1 MSSTS
6 ALQRIIGTLPSPFL
20 KFGGRLYERSALF
33 HSLIDPI
40 LDHYVGEGVIQ
51 RGPGKGL
58 RIDAS
63 GRKAGYL
70 FGTSDQ
76 EEQRFLSDNL
86 DTGNVFYEIGANIGF
101 FALIG
106 AKLVGRSGQVY
117 TFEPSPQSINQLRK
131 NITLND
137 FQNVEVQQTAVL
149 DTDGS
154 TTLNLSTDSGKSS
167 VGPVRSRIDSIQV
180 PSVKLDTWVEDHT
193 PPDVL
198 KIDVEGAEIEVLKG
212 AMRTIQQFRPL
223 MLVEVHRIG
232 SEFSQ
237 YVTQQLAPIG
247 YVGSTLGGDP
257 LPDSDG
263 IRFHAVL
270 YPKDKQ

>member
-1 MSSTS
+1 MNSKS
-6 ALQRIIGTLPSPFL
+6 ALQGVIGTLPAPLL

-33 HSLIDPI
+33 HSLIDAI
-40 LDHYVGEGVIQ
+40 LDRYLGEGVIQ

-76 EEQRFLSDNL
+76 DEQRFLSDHL

-106 AKLVGRSGQVY
+106 AKLVGHSGQVY
-117 TFEPSPQSINQLRK
+117 AFVPSPQSINLLRK

-149 DTDGS
+149 DRDGL
-154 TTLNLSTDSGKSS
+154 TTFNLSRDSGKSS
-167 VGPVRSRIDSIQV
+167 VGTVSSHVESIQV
-180 PSVKLDTWVEDHT
+180 PSVKLDTWLENHA

-198 KIDVEGAEIEVLKG
+198 KIDVEGAEIGVLKG
-212 AMRTIQQFRPL
+212 AMTTIKRFRPL
-223 MLVEVHRIG
+223 MLVEVHWIG
-232 SEFSQ
+232 SKFSQ

-247 YVGSTLGGDP
+247 YVGSTLGGGP
-257 LPDSDG
+257 LPDRDG

-270 YPKDKQ
+270 YPKDSQ